1 MIFKV
6 HSFHESNRND
16 EKICPRWK
24 ITRDKVFCESFDKNK
39 RRNPHF
45 ERTVMSARGNVCARY
60 SSASNKYQI
69 VCFRFLEML
78 S

>member
-24 ITRDKVFCESFDKNK
+24 ITRDKAFAKVLIRIKGEIRILN
-39 RRNPHF
+39 
-45 ERTVMSARGNVCARY
+45 AR
-60 SSASNKYQI
+60 
-69 VCFRFLEML
+69 
-78 S
+78 